1 MTDVTNWG
9 EKVKG
14 ILGPRSGEVDS
25 KQKNPPKAV
34 GSSSVK

>member
-1 MTDVTNWG
+1 MTDVMNWG

-14 ILGPRSGEVDS
+14 ILGSRSGEVDG
-25 KQKNPPKAV
+25 KQKNPTKAV